1 MKHVVE
7 PDEARFRLLVEN
19 IGDVLWFME
28 LGPKRYSYVS
38 PAFETI
44 WGRKLAEVTKN
55 PRVWEDAIH
64 PDDRKGVKRALRQWL
79 TGDKTTYEA
88 HYRVLS
94 PTGEVR
100 WLADRGIILG
110 RKNGRPYAVGGIARD
125 VTEIEAR
132 EALRK
137 HLGAVVENSDD
148 AIITLDLHGVIQTW
162 NAGAQRIFQYSAAE
176 AIGRPV
182 SFLRPPQAADDEAV
196 FRRLIR
202 QGKRIKHYET
212 VRQRKD
218 GSVIDISLSI
228 SPLLDSSGRIT
239 GFSKISRDITASKQ
253 AELTIKRL
261 NTELEERVRL
271 RTTELMSQIEARRQ
285 LEEEILHISERE
297 QRRIGQDLHDD
308 LGQQLAGA
316 WMMADVLKRKLGA
329 DKSPHL
335 SEAARLESL
344 LERAMAHTRTLARG
358 LHPVAPEQGGFTKAL
373 ELLAEQSRALFGIH
387 CVFSCKDRVVQLE
400 DFAMTPL
407 YRIAQEA
414 VTNAVKHGKATRV
427 LISLTSSSLAVRDDG
442 CGFKKDG
449 LGSEGLGMRIM
460 RYRAEMIGADLKVG
474 NRRCGGAEVVCRFGQ
489 DHKAFPTHGR
499 TKA

>member
-38 PAFETI
+38 PAFEAI
-44 WGRKLAEVTKN
+44 WGKKVAELIAN
-55 PRVWEDAIH
+55 PRVWEAAIH
-64 PDDRKGVKRALRQWL
+64 PDDVKLVRNSLRQWL
-79 TGDKTTYEA
+79 SGENSTYEA
-88 HYRVLS
+88 HYRVIS
-94 PTGEVR
+94 ANGEER
-100 WLADRGIILG
+100 WLVDRGIILG

-125 VTEIEAR
+125 VTEKEAR

-212 VRQRKD
+212 LRQRKD
-218 GSVIDISLSI
+218 GRVIHISLSI
-228 SPLLDSSGRIT
+228 SPLLDSGGRLT

-253 AELTIKRL
+253 AEQTIKKL
-261 NTELEERVRL
+261 NAELEERVRV
-271 RTTELMSQIEARRQ
+271 RTAELMSQIEARRQ

-316 WMMADVLKRKLGA
+316 WMMADVLHKKLGA
-329 DKSPHL
+329 DQSAYL
-335 SEAARLESL
+335 AEAKRLETL
-344 LERAMAHTRTLARG
+344 LEKALAHTRTLARG

-373 ELLAEQSRALFGIH
+373 EVLAEQSRQLFGIH
-387 CVFSCKDRVVQLE
+387 CRFQSKQRSLQLE
-400 DFAMTPL
+400 DVTMTHL

-414 VTNAVKHGKATRV
+414 VTNAVKHGKASQVHIT
-427 LISLTSSSLAVRDDG
+427 LTEKSLSVRDNG
-442 CGFKKDG
+442 GGFQQSKSTAG
-449 LGSEGLGMRIM
+449 LGLRIM
-460 RYRAEMIGADLKVG
+460 RYRAEMIGASLHLG
-474 NRRCGGAEVVCRFGQ
+474 NRRGGGAEVICRFAPPE
-489 DHKAFPTHGR
+489 KTPPLRRR
-499 TKA
+499 TNT